1 MSTFK
6 KAFEIRQ
13 TALDAVET
21 IRNELKHYPDSDE
34 YELISQEADR
44 QCIYTQ
50 DNWDVVNLMRC
61 SDEMDEA
68 EAMAGPLSEYADIDT
83 YMTALAY
90 SIWDQLISEEFNKE
104 QDDE

>member
-13 TALDAVET
+13 SALDAVET
-21 IRNELKHYPDSDE
+21 IRNELEHYPDSDE
-34 YELISQEADR
+34 YELICQEADR

-61 SDEMDEA
+61 SDEYDEA
-68 EAMAGPLSEYADIDT
+68 LEMAGPLSEYDDIDA

-90 SIWDQLISEEFNKE
+90 SIWEQLIAEEFNKE
-104 QDDE
+104 EDDV